1 MVTIPKLSNGQKASC
16 PRCSFILT
24 RYFSHARSKLF
35 ALSTTALTFMLLTLF
50 FPFLIFNAQGSE
62 RTVFYV
68 ESIQSLGQGT
78 YIFVVVFLLA
88 TTLLIPAILL
98 LGINYV
104 LISSKFKIAL
114 PYTREV
120 LRTVFYLRPWNMAE
134 IFLLGILVSMVKI
147 ASLAEVSFG
156 SSFFAFVLYILSM
169 AASRFYLDRLQVWK
183 WIGHHKIEQLGS

>member
-1 MVTIPKLSNGQKASC
+1 MVTIPKLLNGQKASC
-16 PRCSFILT
+16 PRCSFVLT

-35 ALSTTALTFMLLTLF
+35 AFASTALVFMSLTLL
-50 FPFLIFNAQGSE
+50 FPFLIFSAQGSE
-62 RTVFYV
+62 RTVSYV
-68 ESIQSLGQGT
+68 QSIQSLGQET
-78 YIFVVVFLLA
+78 YFVVVVFLLA

-120 LRTVFYLRPWNMAE
+120 LRVVFYLRPWNMAE

-156 SSFFAFVLYILSM
+156 GSFFSFVLYILSM
-169 AASRFYLDRLQVWK
+169 AASKIYLDRLQVWN
-183 WIGHHKIEQLGS
+183 WIGHHKIEQIGS